1 MVARLTF
8 IFAITGSDGKVCS
21 IQLYIIKIVSGLLKS
36 SDFFLVFR
44 FPAPIKLTYDITRS
58 VESGVKHS

>member
-8 IFAITGSDGKVCS
+8 IFAISDGKVCS
-21 IQLYIIKIVSGLLKS
+21 IQLYIIQIVSGLLKS
-36 SDFFLVFR
+36 SDFFLAFR

-58 VESGVKHS
+58 VESGIKHP